1 VPVQADK
8 KEARPVGMHSAQQS
22 ARVYVPEDVPHGGE
36 GQVYIRGIVHGKEKA
51 RQQLNGKHKPEEAPE
66 ISSHAK
72 VDRRGEVN
80 QYTIDQLK
88 ERILIRNDMLKFIY
102 F

>member
-1 VPVQADK
+1 
-8 KEARPVGMHSAQQS
+8 MHSAQQS

-88 ERILIRNDMLKFIY
+88 ERILMTKTGGGNRGRGPV
-102 F
+102 